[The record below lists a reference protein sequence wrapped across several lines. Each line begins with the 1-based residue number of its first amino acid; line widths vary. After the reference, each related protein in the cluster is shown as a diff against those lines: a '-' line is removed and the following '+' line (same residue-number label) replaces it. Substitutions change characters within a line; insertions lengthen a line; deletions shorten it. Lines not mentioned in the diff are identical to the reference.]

1 MNEMERARLTLPA
14 RPESAGRAR
23 QWVGE
28 VLEAH
33 DLIHLIDTA
42 ALLVSELVTN
52 ALRHSGGPYE
62 IQVGVG
68 PTSAT
73 ISVTDG
79 EGGRPRRRGTAASI
93 RRERGG
99 DLSET
104 GRGLLLV
111 GALSD
116 GWGWQVTA
124 GGKRVWF
131 RLTIA

>member
-14 RPESAGRAR
+14 RPESVGQAR

-28 VLEAH
+28 VLDANG
-33 DLIHLIDTA
+33 LIHLVDTA

-52 ALRHSGGPYE
+52 ALRHSSGPY
-62 IQVGVG
+62 QVRVSLS
-68 PTSAT
+68 PASAT
-73 ISVTDG
+73 ISVSDG
-79 EGGRPRRRGTAASI
+79 AGGRPHRQGLAAST
-93 RRERGG
+93 RPADEGE
-99 DLSET
+99 LPET

-124 GGKRVWF
+124 SGKRVWF
-131 RLTIA
+131 RLDIG